1 VKLGGIV
8 INARF
13 VKCQM
18 RRWMAE
24 RLISGQVYGGGGM
37 QQPSVLWKEFEWSV
51 SVLLFA
57 DLTV

>member
-1 VKLGGIV
+1 V